1 MRFHYTQIIL
11 QLFLLQ
17 FVSTKVKKKIF
28 CEFFLIKCLLWK
40 PLNVSSTEAI
50 QKFENLKLKVPQIAM
65 LFYLFFQEIYSKYVT
80 PLQPIAKEPLPYVSK
95 HTVSQP
101 LSPYYLSNNDSRK
114 NFMSG
119 ISKSTNSFIS
129 LNVGI
134 KIHS

>member
-1 MRFHYTQIIL
+1 MS
-11 QLFLLQ
+11 
-17 FVSTKVKKKIF
+17 FVKTIQWKSAVLRRCRSLKTWYLK
-28 CEFFLIKCLLWK
+28 FLIMQCY
-40 PLNVSSTEAI
+40 
-50 QKFENLKLKVPQIAM
+50 F
-65 LFYLFFQEIYSKYVT
+65 FFQEIYSKYVT

-119 ISKSTNSFIS
+119 ISKLTNSLIS

-134 KIHS
+134 KINLYEMSTACYKDKLFPKIYNDLNTLCTLHNEYF